1 MNYIKEAEE
10 YLRSYSDLKDS
21 IVNIKKELE
30 FLELEIT
37 GVKAIDYSGMPGGG
51 GATLPDDR
59 LVNLLYKK
67 QVMEAALESTTNTLS
82 YINYIFER
90 LSEKEAKVLKAFYI
104 EGLRGTALEEKFKIC
119 ERQVYNLRQPA
130 IRRFAKQLFGIK
142 AIGE

>member
-21 IVNIKKELE
+21 IVNIQKELE

-37 GVKAIDYSGMPGGG
+37 GAKAMDYSGMPGGG
-51 GATLPDDR
+51 AALPDDR
-59 LVNLLYKK
+59 LVNLLFKK
-67 QVMEAALESTTNTLS
+67 QVKEAALESTENTIA
-82 YINYIFER
+82 YIKSIFKN
-90 LSEKEAKVLKAFYI
+90 LSEEESKVLKAFYV

-119 ERQVYNLRQPA
+119 ERQVYNLRKPA

-142 AIGE
+142 VIGE

>member
-30 FLELEIT
+30 FLELELT
-37 GVKAIDYSGMPGGG
+37 GAKAIDYSGMPGGG

-59 LVNLLYKK
+59 VVNLLFKK
-67 QVMEAALESTTNTLS
+67 QVKEAALESTENTVVH
-82 YINYIFER
+82 IKNIFEN
-90 LSEKEAKVLKAFYI
+90 LNEVESKVLKAFYI
-104 EGLRGTALEEKFKIC
+104 EGLRGTALEEKFELC

>member
-30 FLELEIT
+30 YLELEIT
-37 GVKAIDYSGMPGGG
+37 GAKAIDYSGMPGGG
-51 GATLPDDR
+51 AALPDDR

-67 QVMEAALESTTNTLS
+67 QVKEAALESTENTVTH
-82 YINYIFER
+82 IKNIFEN
-90 LSEKEAKVLKAFYI
+90 LSGEESKVLKAFYI
-104 EGLRGTALEEKFKIC
+104 EGLRGTALEEKFELC

-130 IRRFAKQLFGIK
+130 IRKFAKQLFGIK

>member
-37 GVKAIDYSGMPGGG
+37 GAKAIDYSGMPGGG
-51 GATLPDDR
+51 GAALPDDR

-67 QVMEAALESTTNTLS
+67 QVKEAALESTTNTLS

-104 EGLRGTALEEKFKIC
+104 EGLRGTALEEEFELC

>member
-37 GVKAIDYSGMPGGG
+37 GAKAIDYSGMPGGG
-51 GATLPDDR
+51 GAALPDDR

-67 QVMEAALESTTNTLS
+67 QVKEAALESTTNTLS

-90 LSEKEAKVLKAFYI
+90 LSEKEAKVLKA
-104 EGLRGTALEEKFKIC
+104 
-119 ERQVYNLRQPA
+119 
-130 IRRFAKQLFGIK
+130 
-142 AIGE
+142 

>member
-30 FLELEIT
+30 FLELELT
-37 GVKAIDYSGMPGGG
+37 GAKAIDYSGMPGGG
-51 GATLPDDR
+51 GAALPDDR

-67 QVMEAALESTTNTLS
+67 QVKEAALESTTNTLS

-104 EGLRGTALEEKFKIC
+104 EGLRGTALEEEFELC